1 MSGTEPSGDVSPPE
15 PSGEVPGPAVPPAR
29 AAARSDDAEIGWARA
44 IASGLAIL
52 LVGFGGAVVGA
63 NRILTKALAL
73 RRTPR
78 EWLATGLF
86 FLVVLVLAWVLR
98 RLQDR
103 KLI

>member
-1 MSGTEPSGDVSPPE
+1 MSSTEPAGGPRPIAE
-15 PSGEVPGPAVPPAR
+15 PDLDNDG
-29 AAARSDDAEIGWARA
+29 EIGWGRA
-44 IASGLAIL
+44 ILSGLAIL
-52 LVGFGGAVVGA
+52 VVGIGAAVYGA

-86 FLVVLVLAWVLR
+86 FFVVIALAWILR

-103 KLI
+103 KVI

>member
-1 MSGTEPSGDVSPPE
+1 MTSTGSGGASRPVEPEATVSPSQPVPE
-15 PSGEVPGPAVPPAR
+15 V
-29 AAARSDDAEIGWARA
+29 DTEIGWGRA
-44 IASGLAIL
+44 ILSGLAIL
-52 LVGFGGAVVGA
+52 LVGFGGAVIGA
-63 NRILTKALAL
+63 NRILTKALGL

-86 FLVVLVLAWVLR
+86 FVVLLALAWILR

>member
-1 MSGTEPSGDVSPPE
+1 MSGAEPSGDVAPPE
-15 PSGEVPGPAVPPAR
+15 PPPDVPGPAVPR
-29 AAARSDDAEIGWARA
+29 AGADAGRDDTEIGWARA

-63 NRILTKALAL
+63 NSILTKALGL

-86 FLVVLVLAWVLR
+86 FFVVVVLAWVLR

>member
-1 MSGTEPSGDVSPPE
+1 MTGTEAP
-15 PSGEVPGPAVPPAR
+15 GEVALPGASP
-29 AAARSDDAEIGWARA
+29 EIGWLRA
-44 IASGLAIL
+44 IASGVAII
-52 LVGFGGAVVGA
+52 LVGFGGAVFGA
-63 NRILTKALAL
+63 NRILTKALGL

-86 FLVVLVLAWVLR
+86 FLVLIVSAWVLR